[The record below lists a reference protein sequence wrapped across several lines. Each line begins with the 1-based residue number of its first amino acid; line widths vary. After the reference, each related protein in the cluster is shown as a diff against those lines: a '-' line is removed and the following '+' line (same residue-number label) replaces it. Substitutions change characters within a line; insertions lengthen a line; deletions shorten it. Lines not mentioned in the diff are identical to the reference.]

1 MFFKLFYCQSSWRNI
16 LFKNWQIV
24 LTFKNYNIADW
35 FSFYRLAAS
44 PILLVLIWFLEREFF
59 SWLLLISY
67 STDAIDGFLAR
78 KLKITSPRGSQL
90 DSMGDQVTLAIGLI
104 GLFVFEN
111 DFIKENIILII
122 IAFIP
127 YLVQMIIAYF
137 KYGKATAFHTYLAK
151 LSAIMQSAFI
161 LWSLFFSPDYTLFYI
176 MIAIGLLETFE
187 EITLIFMYDEWA
199 SDIKGIYW
207 ALRDKKRLKNTN
219 K

>member
-1 MFFKLFYCQSSWRNI
+1 MFYCQSSWRNI

-187 EITLIFMYDEWA
+187 EITLIFMYDNWA